1 MQQLRKLRN
10 EFIAERAFVSGVNE
24 EPGVRHPA
32 NQLSRLAAAAGAA
45 AGAIAAGRS
54 PVAMYLS
61 VRGGTS
67 PTAVTWCPST
77 IVVNAE
83 ATPDRVV
90 PWVGF
95 FAAGE
100 IARHQLYGYTG
111 VLTVVTGKD

>member
-1 MQQLRKLRN
+1 
-10 EFIAERAFVSGVNE
+10 
-24 EPGVRHPA
+24 
-32 NQLSRLAAAAGAA
+32 LAAAAGAA

-83 ATPDRVV
+83 ATPDLVV
-90 PWVGF
+90 PWLGF
-95 FAAGE
+95 FPGE
-100 IARHQLYGYTG
+100 GVWMKTDTDARPSE
-111 VLTVVTGKD
+111 